1 MFGGDGREPLG
12 DHYAFRYLANA
23 VAGFQSWAVVW
34 RSDLYATSTV
44 LTSNLCIW
52 ADPNTGKNKGAAGTG
67 LYDALHQVSYATYD
81 ADENVYGGIGIPPG
95 PSGNNP
101 TTSTISTYLFL
112 ESQRVDLL
120 KATSAN
126 ADWNPAAFKGGW
138 ADLTLKG
145 ER

>member
-1 MFGGDGREPLG
+1 MAQRPLRDGHG
-12 DHYAFRYLANA
+12 
-23 VAGFQSWAVVW
+23 S
-34 RSDLYATSTV
+34 
-44 LTSNLCIW
+44 TSNLCIW
-52 ADPNTGKNKGAAGTG
+52 ADPNTGKNKGASGTG

-145 ER
+145 AS